1 MTRMDTSTPNSPL
14 PSGGACRL
22 SDRGV
27 IRAVG
32 ADAASFLH
40 GQLSND
46 VSRLGSAQARLGAYC
61 SPQGRMLAS
70 LVFAR
75 SGPEEL
81 WLSLSAD
88 VLAPTLKRL
97 SMFVLRA
104 KARLSDASAELAVV
118 GLAGASAAAWL
129 GEGAPATPWDKADR
143 DGAMVIRLQPA
154 RLDGAEVP
162 VWLWIGPVA
171 QAEALLA
178 ALPALQPAQWARL
191 ELATGVAQVTAATS
205 GQFVPQMLNYELV
218 GGVDFRKGC
227 YPGQEVV
234 ARSQYLGKLKRRGFL
249 LGAAVPMQPGQEIFW
264 SEDAGQPAG
273 VIAAAAP
280 ELSGSGHAALAEL
293 KIAVT
298 QSGTLHLGAAD
309 GPPLALLPLPYAL
322 PHESAAATSA

>member
-1 MTRMDTSTPNSPL
+1 MDTLTPQSPL
-14 PSGGACRL
+14 LAGGACL
-22 SDRGV
+22 LADRGV

-32 ADAASFLH
+32 ADAATFLH

-46 VSRLGSAQARLGAYC
+46 VSRLGTAQARLGAYC
-61 SPQGRMLAS
+61 TPQGRMLAS
-70 LVFAR
+70 FVYAR
-75 SGPEEL
+75 AGAEEL
-81 WLSLSAD
+81 WLSTRAD

-97 SMFVLRA
+97 SMFVMRA

-118 GLAGASAAAWL
+118 GLAGPAAAAWL
-129 GEGAPATPWDKADR
+129 GAEAPARAWDKLDR
-143 DGAMVIRLQPA
+143 DGAVVVRLQPA
-154 RLDGAEVP
+154 QLGAAEVAA
-162 VWLWIGPVA
+162 WLWIGPTA
-171 QAEALLA
+171 QAPALLA
-178 ALPALQPAQWARL
+178 ALPALALAQWQRL
-191 ELATGVAQVTAATS
+191 ELATGVAQVSAATS

-249 LGAAVPMQPGQEIFW
+249 LSGQAAMNAGQEIFW

-273 VIAAAAP
+273 LIAEAAP
-280 ELSGSGHAALAEL
+280 ELDGRGHVALAEL

-309 GPPLALLPLPYAL
+309 GPVLALQPLPYAL
-322 PHESAAATSA
+322 PHEAEAAPT